1 MAQPPCKPDMIERI
15 LIFKSM
21 KFIAPVVVVMIT
33 CLELKAGAQDTSPEC
48 MGANLGALIGVLI
61 NPRANISTAVPAHCR
76 GGGMSQPSSSQQNYR
91 GNSNRYIEQQELR
104 NRQIQRNADIN
115 LDSIRDSN
123 CLASSEGCV
132 RIRQEY

>member
-1 MAQPPCKPDMIERI
+1 MIETAF
-15 LIFKSM
+15 IFKSM
-21 KFIAPVVVVMIT
+21 KFIVPFVVIMIA
-33 CLELKAGAQDTSPEC
+33 CLELKAEAQDTSPEC

-61 NPRANISTAVPAHCR
+61 NPRANISTAIPAHCR

-104 NRQIQRNADIN
+104 NRQIRRNADIN

-132 RIRQEY
+132 RIREDY